1 MTPTLLAK
9 IKTAYSTDASFGDLL
24 SGNQHKL
31 MGQILAGKKEP
42 NSLSTKDA
50 GSWNSLVKKFN
61 EHNEDKATAPAPVTP
76 IETISSGVAEK
87 IARETCILEVHRSEP
102 GFQKKIDSSIVL
114 NGPNESVDPKR
125 LYVTKALVDNKD
137 IRELSKHRTKFFDGL
152 KALSLP
158 SGLLTIGNGQYLI
171 AVSMIGQVKGMID
184 TYLSERSALLDDF
197 EVRYPSIIES
207 AKERLGPLFNPG
219 DYPPFPSIRASYSTS
234 YRFISNTVPEE
245 IAKVSQEI
253 YEAEQARILHLCAG
267 EVDFIQNALREQ
279 FLDLVEH
286 FSSRLGA
293 DEETGKPK
301 RFHGSNI
308 EHLKEF
314 VATFKQMNLTGD
326 VVLEELVNKA
336 EALVTDVDPNKVRSD
351 EEFRAELDKSFAEI
365 KTAADKLVVDRKR
378 KVILED

>member
-1 MTPTLLAK
+1 MAT
-9 IKTAYSTDASFGDLL
+9 KTTAS
-24 SGNQHKL
+24 
-31 MGQILAGKKEP
+31 KK
-42 NSLSTKDA
+42 K
-50 GSWNSLVKKFN
+50 
-61 EHNEDKATAPAPVTP
+61 APAKTEAAP
-76 IETISSGVAEK
+76 IETVSQSVAEK

-125 LYVTKALVDNKD
+125 LYVTKALVDTKD
-137 IRELSKHRTKFFDGL
+137 IRDLSKHRTKFFDGL

-171 AVSMIGQVKGMID
+171 AVSMIDQVKTKID
-184 TYLSERSALLDDF
+184 TYLSERSDLLDDF
-197 EVRYPSIIES
+197 EARYPAIIES

-219 DYPPFPSIRASYSTS
+219 DYPPFPSIRSSYDTK

-279 FLDLVEH
+279 FLELVEH

-293 DEETGKPK
+293 DEETGKAK

-326 VVLEELVNKA
+326 IVLEELAAKA
-336 EALVTDVDPNKVRSD
+336 EALVTNVDPNKVRSD
-351 EEFRAELDKSFAEI
+351 ADFRADLAKSFADI
-365 KTAADKLVVDRKR
+365 KNAADKLVVDRKR